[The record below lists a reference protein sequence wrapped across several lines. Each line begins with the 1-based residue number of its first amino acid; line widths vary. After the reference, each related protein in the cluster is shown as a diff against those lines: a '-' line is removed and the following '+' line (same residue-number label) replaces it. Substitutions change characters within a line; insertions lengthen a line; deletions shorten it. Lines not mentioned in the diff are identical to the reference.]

1 MTPESI
7 DGLFIPRELVLGV
20 LRGEE
25 QVSDLGRLRV
35 MAALANERRNGEY
48 EGADRGE
55 IGEAA

>member
-7 DGLFIPRELVLGV
+7 NGLSIPRELVLGV

-25 QVSDLGRLRV
+25 PVSDLRRLRV
-35 MAALANERRNGEY
+35 IAALASERRHGEY
-48 EGADRGE
+48 EGAGRGQ

>member
-7 DGLFIPRELVLGV
+7 NGLSIPRELVLSV

-25 QVSDLGRLRV
+25 PVSDLRRLRV
-35 MAALANERRNGEY
+35 IAALASDQG
-48 EGADRGE
+48 DRDD